1 MLKTKN
7 ITATADYRTQFWNV
21 MKGGKDYPD
30 TLISGKD
37 ESSGAF
43 ILPDDFQSKL
53 DGMVKDKSIFRKH
66 ASVIT
71 AYNGPSH
78 ILATDC
84 EDVAMFV
91 PENGEIPFQDGMD
104 DFSRLQ
110 IDAHKL
116 AVGVKMDSAFVHD
129 ASFNMEDCLAARLA
143 RNFAKAEDNGFI
155 NGQGVYEP
163 MGILDEDNGAERAV
177 YTETITYDDVI
188 SLFYALEPDYRL
200 NAIWMMNSETALKL
214 RTMKDDDGNYL
225 WNTSGD
231 TILGKPVIIS
241 EYMPSEESGSMP
253 VVFGDFSYYWIVRR
267 SPFSI
272 TVLRE
277 LFIAHEQ
284 IGYLAY
290 EYLDGKLVRR
300 KAVQGISI
308 NASGTE

>member
-1 MLKTKN
+1 MLKTKS
-7 ITATADYRTQFWNV
+7 ITATADYRTQFWNA
-21 MKGGKDYPD
+21 MKGGKDYPN

-37 ESSGAF
+37 DSSGAF
-43 ILPDDFQSKL
+43 ILPDDFQSRL
-53 DGMVKDKSIFRKH
+53 DGMVKDIGIFRNH
-66 ASVIT
+66 ANVIT

-104 DFSRLQ
+104 NFTPLQ
-110 IDAHKL
+110 IDGHKL
-116 AVGVKMDSAFVHD
+116 AVGVKLDSAFVHD

-143 RNFAKAEDNGFI
+143 CNFAKAEDNGFI

-163 MGILDEDNGAERAV
+163 TGILDEDNGAERAI
-177 YTETITYDDVI
+177 YTGTITYDDVI
-188 SLFYALEPDYRL
+188 SLFYALETDYRS

-225 WNTSGD
+225 WNTSND

-241 EYMPSEESGSMP
+241 EYMPSEESGTMP
-253 VVFGDFSYYWIVRR
+253 IVFGDFRYYWIVRR

-272 TVLRE
+272 TVLKE

-300 KAVQGISI
+300 KAVQGICV
-308 NASGTE
+308 NTSGA